1 MSHGL
6 AAKLARELDLGEWQV
21 RNTVDLLDQG
31 NTIPFIARYRKEM
44 TGEMDET
51 TLRNLQER
59 LTYLRN
65 LEARRAEVIRL
76 IVEQEKLTPE
86 LEAKLAA
93 ATTLQQI
100 EDLYLPFR
108 PKRRTRATVAREKGL
123 EPLAR
128 RLADQG
134 PEVTELLAEAA
145 SFINPEAGVASPE
158 EALEGASD
166 IVAEE
171 LSDDAGVRG
180 LARQM
185 TWAAGILEVSA
196 AQADQSSVYEQY
208 YDFHQ
213 PAREIPA
220 HRILAI
226 NRGEK
231 EGLLKVRLTAP
242 AGDIIKIIGQR
253 RITSLSQPVRQFLE
267 AAVEDSYHRLL
278 APSLERELRG
288 RLTEHAEEQAINVFA
303 DNLRHLLLQAPV
315 KGFTVM
321 GIDPAYRTGCKV
333 AVVDATGKLLE
344 TAVIYPTPP
353 QKEVAKSRLI
363 LESLIDEFDVDII
376 AIGNGTA
383 SRETE
388 LFVAELIHDVKRR
401 VSYTIVSE
409 AGASVYSASRLAAE
423 EFPELDV
430 SLRGAVSIARR
441 LQDPLAELVKIDPRS
456 IGVGQYQHDVDQKR
470 LSTALV
476 AVVESVVNTVGVD
489 LNTASSALL
498 SHIAGVNSRVAAN
511 IVSYR
516 EKHGAFRNRLELLNV
531 PRVGETT
538 FTQCAGFLR
547 IPEGSEAFDNTPIH
561 PESYEVAERLL
572 SRFGYLR
579 SHMGTPAMRELA
591 RRAEDC
597 GLEQLASELGTGVP
611 TLRDILEALQRPGRD
626 PRDDLPKPIFRT
638 DVLTLEDLRPGM
650 VLTGTVR
657 NVVDFG
663 AFVDIG
669 VKQDGLVHISEL
681 SARFVRRPMEVV
693 SVGDIVKVKVL
704 AVDLNKQRISLSM
717 KGLTH

>member
-134 PEVTELLAEAA
+134 PEVTEPLAEAA

-363 LESLIDEFDVDII
+363 LESLIDECDVDII

-470 LSTALV
+470 LSTALA

-572 SRFGYLR
+572 SRFGYRR
-579 SHMGTPAMRELA
+579 SHMGTPAMRKLA

-681 SARFVRRPMEVV
+681 SDRFVRRPMEVV